1 MEGLVESA
9 SIVVIGIL
17 LVTLAFLCLFYLL
30 KIFPQKTRDGDTSDF
45 ADGLETMD
53 TQQYED
59 LKMEYMRRK
68 MAMNIK
74 SEEKDVALKGT
85 EGTNVDEET
94 TFMNS
99 ITVPGGT
106 STGFTDRNEDG
117 GDGRG
122 VFGRAYDLLFSD
134 KENENEVGSGGRY
147 RHAEE
152 IQLSRKDL
160 M

>member
-1 MEGLVESA
+1 MESA
-9 SIVVIGIL
+9 SVVVIGLL

-30 KIFPQKTRDGDTSDF
+30 KIFPQKNRDGNSSVF

-68 MAMNIK
+68 MAMRL
-74 SEEKDVALKGT
+74 EEKDVALKGT
-85 EGTNVDEET
+85 EGTNIDEEA

-99 ITVPGGT
+99 ITVPG
-106 STGFTDRNEDG
+106 SSSSGFTDRNKDG
-117 GDGRG
+117 SYSRG
-122 VFGRAYDLLFSD
+122 VFRQAYDLLFSE
-134 KENENEVGSGGRY
+134 KENDHEESSRGRNRY
-147 RHAEE
+147 AEE
-152 IQLSRKDL
+152 IQLSTKDL